1 MRRATTLALFLSL
14 SGATFVVLP
23 TAAQD
28 ILRREPAKGALR
40 YGEKVLVDDGRCP
53 RGQVREVTG
62 GRISDR
68 DARRPTTA
76 TQSRERRCVARP
88 S

>member
-1 MRRATTLALFLSL
+1 MKLVTALALT
-14 SGATFVVLP
+14 GAILLGP
-23 TAAQD
+23 PAAAQE

-76 TQSRERRCVARP
+76 TQSRERRCVPRP